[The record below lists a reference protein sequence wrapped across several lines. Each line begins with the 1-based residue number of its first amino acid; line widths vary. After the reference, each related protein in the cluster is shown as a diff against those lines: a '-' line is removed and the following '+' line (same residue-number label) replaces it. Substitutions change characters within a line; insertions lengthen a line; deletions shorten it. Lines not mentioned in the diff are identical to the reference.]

1 MKPGTLCLSPKGELV
16 EVVAVNDYGMA
27 VTWRFEDG
35 DRYKLL
41 GVLDYSTYAFENL
54 LEIPPELSVLIK

>member
-27 VTWRFEDG
+27 VTWKYEDR
-35 DRYKLL
+35 DKLL
-41 GVLDYSTYAFENL
+41 AVMDFNSYTFENL